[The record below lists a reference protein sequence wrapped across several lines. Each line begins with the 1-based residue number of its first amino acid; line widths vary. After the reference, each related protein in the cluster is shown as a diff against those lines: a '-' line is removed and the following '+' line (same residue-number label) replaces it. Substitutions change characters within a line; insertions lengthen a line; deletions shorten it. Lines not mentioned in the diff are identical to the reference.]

1 MSVWDVP
8 SLRVGIF
15 FCSSLFWLCLT
26 ACRLHCPP
34 FCRLIRFKVA
44 VYTTWAAWWQ
54 RCGHLAPTAKE
65 RHHQLVSGGSSSVTF
80 ANRPIRH
87 VEVSCHLS
95 PLTFLQ
101 TLQCEIG
108 NVLLVNHT
116 LSKILKKLKQ
126 SKPRMDMKVD
136 MWRPSLLPAL
146 CVAKFQSGNSCTS
159 QSPPGFCSHWQSAL
173 LCQFITGAC
182 IPLQSKTNNHRVI
195 IYLKP
200 LPPQNKV
207 RQFQ

>member
-8 SLRVGIF
+8 SLRVGF
-15 FCSSLFWLCLT
+15 FFFLQFPFRALLHCLT
-26 ACRLHCPP
+26 ACRLLCPP

-44 VYTTWAAWWQ
+44 VYTTWAARWQ
-54 RCGHLAPTAKE
+54 RCGHLAPHSEGTASPAGV
-65 RHHQLVSGGSSSVTF
+65 RGQQF
-80 ANRPIRH
+80 ATRPIRH
-87 VEVSCHLS
+87 VEVSCHLP

-108 NVLLVNHT
+108 NVRLVNHT
-116 LSKILKKLKQ
+116 LSKISKKLKQ
-126 SKPRMDMKVD
+126 SKPLMEMKVD
-136 MWRPSLLPAL
+136 MWRPSLLPTL

-159 QSPPGFCSHWQSAL
+159 KSPPGFCSHWQSAL

-200 LPPQNKV
+200 LPP
-207 RQFQ
+207 